1 MENVKIAEE
10 AELHYLKSVFVCEV
24 SFEIHL
30 IKLMHTFLHALFPL
44 YGVICMTVSERM
56 LCKAAPYQFQQF
68 LNLAYGKKKKFK
80 K

>member
-1 MENVKIAEE
+1 MENVKISEE

-44 YGVICMTVSERM
+44 YSVICMTVSERM
-56 LCKAAPYQFQQF
+56 LCKAAPYHRITVP
-68 LNLAYGKKKKFK
+68 AIS
-80 K
+80 